1 LTGRTARGRPPG
13 LRSRHLPPWFWCSLA
28 ALCLVGCTSARSSL
42 GTSDSGCFVV
52 LPTAVSAVSSTGPR
66 ATLLGVRS
74 VSLATLHRQDP
85 ALSGAIRPDRPGGEQ
100 VCLVAFRGAF
110 RATSVAKPY
119 GLDSGPV
126 AVAVVQVSP
135 ERLLG
140 TYIADRVPLKFGHS
154 HIG

>member
-1 LTGRTARGRPPG
+1 
-13 LRSRHLPPWFWCSLA
+13 
-28 ALCLVGCTSARSSL
+28 L

-52 LPTAVSAVSSTGPR
+52 LPTAVHAVSSAGPR

-74 VSLATLHRQDP
+74 VTLATLYRQDP
-85 ALSGAIRPDRPGGEQ
+85 ALAGAIRPDRPGGQQ
-100 VCLVAFRGAF
+100 VCLVAFRGTF
-110 RATSVAKPY
+110 RAASVAKPF

-126 AVAVVQVSP
+126 AVAVVQASP